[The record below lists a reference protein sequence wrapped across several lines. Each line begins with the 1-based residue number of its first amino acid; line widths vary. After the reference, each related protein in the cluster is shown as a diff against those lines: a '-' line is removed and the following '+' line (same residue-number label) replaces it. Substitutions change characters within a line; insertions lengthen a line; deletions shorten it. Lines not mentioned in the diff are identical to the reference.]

1 MYHAMIGTVTAPFHK
16 AFADEVKMTVP
27 SIRALIDICRERR
40 QTGVIRLVSAGGK
53 SLYLL
58 LKHGDILNSY
68 AISSQAWKSV
78 LSEQCDAWIDSA
90 GDAHA
95 KFIRLSPQGL
105 LICKLLIQNADGEIE
120 TFTRPADIGEYLEA
134 RKKIPDL
141 SLVQLEW
148 ENSVGAVLFSGSSES
163 PYSLFVSPGNLYD
176 QTDIAPAILDPERP
190 HCTVTMFGFDQSVE
204 AWQEHLLRHAFAD
217 ICEHTLS
224 QFQMLTGRSL
234 IDNIIRLI
242 AAFASRRSLD
252 IGIASRKVVDGE
264 IFSSP
269 QQAADSY
276 RLLLTEMFQHF
287 SGITG
292 TRLLSS
298 TLRGIVAN
306 LPVHER
312 AVIAAFSLFPE
323 GYIYERRV

>member
-1 MYHAMIGTVTAPFHK
+1 MIGAVTAPFHK
-16 AFADEVKMTVP
+16 AFADEVKMPAP

-40 QTGVIRLVSAGGK
+40 QTGVIRLISAGGK

-58 LKHGDILNSY
+58 FKHGDMINSY
-68 AISSQAWKSV
+68 AVSSQSWKSV

-105 LICKLLIQNADGEIE
+105 LICKLLIQNTAGKIE
-120 TFTRPADIGEYLEA
+120 TFTRPADIGKYLESQ
-134 RKKIPDL
+134 KKAPDL

-148 ENSVGAVLFSGSSES
+148 ENSVGAVLFPEPSES
-163 PYSLFVSPGNLYD
+163 PYSLFVSPETVYD
-176 QTDIAPAILDPERP
+176 QTDIAPAILEPAQP
-190 HCTVTMFGFDQSVE
+190 HCTLISFGFDQTVE
-204 AWQEHLLRHAFAD
+204 AWQEYLLRHVFMD
-217 ICEHTLS
+217 ICEHTFS

-242 AAFASRRSLD
+242 LAFASRRSLD
-252 IGIASRKVVDGE
+252 IGISSRKVVDSE
-264 IFSSP
+264 VFSSP
-269 QQAADSY
+269 QQAAESY
-276 RLLLTEMFQHF
+276 RLLLTEIFLHF

-298 TLRGIVAN
+298 TLREIIAN
-306 LPVHER
+306 LPAQER
-312 AVIAAFSLFPE
+312 ALVAAFSLFPE
-323 GYIYERRV
+323 GYIYERRA